1 MKVLILGASGM
12 LGHML
17 FSELYRRDFDVYG
30 TLRKR
35 IPYRKDWHGRLLAGI
50 DVFDFKSVVSAIDI
64 VEPDVI
70 INAIGLIRH
79 LPEGREPLPC
89 IKINAEF
96 PHLLLKVSRERS
108 IRLVHYSTD
117 CVFDGHAGRPY
128 TEIDRPTAT
137 DIYGLTKFIGEVTES
152 PALTIRTSIIG
163 PELRGKHSLLE
174 WFLSQHGRVRGFT
187 GAIYTGL
194 PTSEHA
200 RLLADIVLPR
210 TDLHGLYHVSAT
222 PISKF
227 DLLTIIGKV
236 YNKST
241 AIDPDNT
248 VQEDKRLSGDA
259 FRIKTGYISPSWPAM
274 ISSMH
279 DVHAQNISDW
289 SS

>member
-1 MKVLILGASGM
+1 MKVLVLGASGM

-17 FSELYRRDFDVYG
+17 FSELFRRGYDVYG
-30 TLRKR
+30 TLRKD
-35 IPYRKDWHGRLLAGI
+35 IQYRDDWKGRLLTGVDA
-50 DVFDFKSVVSAIDI
+50 FDFESVISSIDI
-64 VEPDVI
+64 VKPNAI

-79 LPEGREPLPC
+79 LPEGKKHLPC
-89 IKINAEF
+89 IKINAEL
-96 PHLLLKVSRERS
+96 PHLLLKLCLERN

-117 CVFDGHAGRPY
+117 CVFDGQAGRPY

-137 DIYGLTKFIGEVTES
+137 DVYGLTKFIGEVAES

-174 WFLSQHGRVRGFT
+174 WFLSQQGRVRGFT

-210 TDLHGLYHVSAT
+210 AELHGLYHVAST

-227 DLLTIIGKV
+227 DLLNIIKHV
-236 YNKST
+236 YDKSIV
-241 AIDPDNT
+241 IDPDGT
-248 VQEDKRLSGDA
+248 VQEDKRLSSDA
-259 FRIKTGYISPSWPAM
+259 FRIETGYTSPSWPAM
-274 ISSMH
+274 ISSMR
-279 DVHAQNISDW
+279 DVHAQNIYDW
-289 SS
+289 S